1 MTSITLHGEIGERV
15 GRESWKLKVGSI
27 REALRAIQALS
38 KGKLLK
44 YLIEASQKNVEY
56 KILINKRE
64 IVCEEEIT
72 VKKPETILNSELMM
86 VNENLSTL
94 DIVPII
100 KGAGGGG
107 GGGATTK
114 GVLAIVLGVI
124 LIATGVGIAA
134 APATFGLAAGTG
146 TAATLGT
153 TGAILATAA
162 VGAGISL
169 AITGITLLTMSSPKF
184 EDFRKIEN
192 NNTSPGYLFDG
203 PANIL
208 GEGGPVPV
216 GYGRLKVGSQTVE
229 VSMNNKELRVTAS
242 SQDVKDQMFPENE

>member
-1 MTSITLHGEIGERV
+1 MTSITLHGEIGQQV
-15 GRESWKLKVGSI
+15 GRENWKLKVNSI

-44 YLIEASQKNVEY
+44 YLIEAGQKNVEY

-64 IVCEEEIT
+64 IICEEEIT
-72 VKKPETILNSELMM
+72 IKKPETILNSELMM
-86 VNENLSTL
+86 INDNLSTL

-107 GGGATTK
+107 GGGSSSK
-114 GVLAIVLGVI
+114 GILAIVLGVI
-124 LIATGVGIAA
+124 LIATGIGIAA
-134 APATFGLAAGTG
+134 APAAFGLAAAGT
-146 TAATLGT
+146 TATLGT

-169 AITGITLLTMSSPKF
+169 TVTGITLLTMSSPKF
-184 EDFRKIEN
+184 DDFRKIEN

-216 GYGRLKVGSQTVE
+216 GYGRLKVGSQTIE
-229 VSMNNKELRVTAS
+229 MSTNNKELRVVAS
-242 SQDVKDQMFPENE
+242 SQDVKESMFPENE